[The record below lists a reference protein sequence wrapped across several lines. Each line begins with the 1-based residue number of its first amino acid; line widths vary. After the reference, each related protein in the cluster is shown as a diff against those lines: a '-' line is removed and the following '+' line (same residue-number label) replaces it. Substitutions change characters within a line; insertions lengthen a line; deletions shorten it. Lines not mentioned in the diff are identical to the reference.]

1 MTDGL
6 TIDLDDLYKSAM
18 RIRAVELVIAEK
30 YPEQEMRCPV
40 HLSVGQE
47 IVPAAFGMLFD
58 ASRDAC
64 FSAHRSHAH
73 YLGLG
78 GDLTAMFG
86 ELLGKSF
93 GCAGGKGGSMH
104 LIDLRAGLK
113 GAVPIVGSSI
123 PMAVGYAHANK
134 ILGRDGVTL
143 VFLGDGATEEGVF
156 CESLDY
162 AALHELRIVFVVE
175 ANRYSVYTPLS
186 RRQFAGRDALE
197 ISKAHGVEATDADG
211 YNVSA
216 VVGLVRQTM
225 DRMRAEARPLTVR
238 FDTYRWLE
246 HCGPSDDDSLGY
258 RPQGELNNWVARC
271 PLRQLASDLN
281 GPGYEET
288 LGAMMD
294 EVIAEYDRCRR
305 AGDGYSDGDLR
316 SNLCGGEP
324 P

>member
-1 MTDGL
+1 MTDRV

-30 YPEQEMRCPV
+30 YSEQEMRCPV

-47 IVPAAFGMLFD
+47 LVPAAFGLLFD
-58 ASRDAC
+58 AARDAC

-123 PMAVGYAHANK
+123 PMAVGYGHANK
-134 ILGRDGVTL
+134 ILGKDGVTL

-156 CESLDY
+156 SESLDY
-162 AALHELRIVFVVE
+162 AALHGLRVVFVIE

-186 RRQFAGRDALE
+186 KRQFAGRDILA
-197 ISKAHGVEATDADG
+197 ISESHGVEAVHADG
-211 YNVSA
+211 YQVSDVVSA
-216 VVGLVRQTM
+216 VRQTM
-225 DRMRAEARPLTVR
+225 DDVRAEARPRTISV
-238 FDTYRWLE
+238 DTYRWLE
-246 HCGPSDDDSLGY
+246 HCGPNDDDSLGY
-258 RPQGELNNWVARC
+258 RPRGELNEWVARC
-271 PLRQLASDLN
+271 PLRRLASDLD
-281 GPGYEET
+281 GLGYEET
-288 LGAMMD
+288 LRAMMI
-294 EVIAEYDRCRR
+294 EVGAEYERCRL
-305 AGDGYSDGDLR
+305 AGHGYSDGDLR
-316 SNLCGGEP
+316 SNLYGGGLL
-324 P
+324 

>member
-1 MTDGL
+1 M
-6 TIDLDDLYKSAM
+6 
-18 RIRAVELVIAEK
+18 
-30 YPEQEMRCPV
+30 
-40 HLSVGQE
+40 
-47 IVPAAFGMLFD
+47 
-58 ASRDAC
+58 
-64 FSAHRSHAH
+64 
-73 YLGLG
+73 
-78 GDLTAMFG
+78 
-86 ELLGKSF
+86 
-93 GCAGGKGGSMH
+93 
-104 LIDLRAGLK
+104 
-113 GAVPIVGSSI
+113 
-123 PMAVGYAHANK
+123 
-134 ILGRDGVTL
+134 
-143 VFLGDGATEEGVF
+143 
-156 CESLDY
+156 
-162 AALHELRIVFVVE
+162 VE

-186 RRQFAGRDALE
+186 RRQFVGRDALE

-316 SNLCGGEP
+316 SNLCGGGP

>member
-1 MTDGL
+1 MGGL
-6 TIDLDDLYKSAM
+6 TIHLDDLYKSAM

-47 IVPAAFGMLFD
+47 VVPAAFGMLFD
-58 ASRDAC
+58 AARDAC

-134 ILGRDGVTL
+134 IQGRDGVTL

-156 CESLDY
+156 SESLDY
-162 AALHELRIVFVVE
+162 AALHELRVVFVVE

-186 RRQFAGRDALE
+186 KRQFAGRDAIQ

-211 YNVSA
+211 YSA
-216 VVGLVRQTM
+216 TAVIDLVQQTM
-225 DRMRAEARPLTVR
+225 NCIRAEARPLMVR

-246 HCGPSDDDSLGY
+246 HCGPDDDDSLGY
-258 RPQGELNNWVARC
+258 RPPGELKEWVERC
-271 PLRQLASDLN
+271 PLKQMARHLGRAE
-281 GPGYEET
+281 YEET
-288 LGAMMD
+288 LSSMMD
-294 EVIAEYDRCRR
+294 EIRLEYDRCRR
-305 AGDGYSDGDLR
+305 AGNGYSADDLL
-316 SNLCGGEP
+316 SNLYGGELS
-324 P
+324 